1 MDVLWLIIIAFLA
14 IAFVVLTILYAD
26 LRRKNHKTLRL
37 LYVGKR
43 IVSNIKFKPLMHE
56 IMEIAKEE
64 TCAEACT
71 LYIVDEERQELWF
84 EVVLGEKGDKL
95 KQMRL
100 KIGEGIAGTVA
111 RDGITINSSDVS
123 SDSRHSTQADEKTK
137 FKTKCMLTVPVK
149 IKDKTIGVLQVI
161 NKRGSRCF
169 DKKDEDFLE
178 SMASQVA
185 IALENAQLYKE
196 MQQLFEDSIK
206 SLANA
211 IDAKDPYTN
220 GHSQRVTEYSV
231 EIGKEL
237 GFDDDA
243 LENLEYMAVLHDVGK
258 IGISD
263 NILNKQ
269 AQLDNDEFA
278 IMKTHTLIGARIL
291 SGMKSLS
298 RFTTGAK
305 YHHEKYDGSG
315 YFEKIAGKDIP
326 FEARI
331 ISVAD
336 TYDAMT
342 TDRPYRKGLSHED
355 AVSEINR
362 CSGTQFD
369 PEVVTCFNRVMA
381 GKQDS
386 NDQV

>member
-1 MDVLWLIIIAFLA
+1 MDTLWLIVTAILA
-14 IAFVVLTILYAD
+14 IAFIVLIFLYSD
-26 LRRKNHKTLRL
+26 IRGKNHKTLRL

-43 IVSNIKFKPLMHE
+43 IVSNIKFKPLMNE

-64 TCAEACT
+64 TCAQACT
-71 LYIVDEERQELWF
+71 LYVVDEEKQELWF

-95 KQMRL
+95 KEMRL

-111 RDGITINSSDVS
+111 RDGITVNSKDVS

-137 FKTKCMLTVPVK
+137 FKTRSMLTVPVK
-149 IKDKTIGVLQVI
+149 IKEKTIGVLQVI
-161 NKRGSRCF
+161 NKKGSRCF
-169 DKKDEDFLE
+169 NKKDEEFLE

-196 MQQLFEDSIK
+196 MQQLFEDSIR

-237 GFDDDA
+237 GFDDET

-269 AQLDNDEFA
+269 AQLDNEEFA
-278 IMKTHTLIGARIL
+278 VMKTHTLIGAKIL
-291 SGMKSLS
+291 SGMKALS

-315 YFEKIAGKDIP
+315 YFEKKAGDEIP

-342 TDRPYRKGLSHED
+342 TDRPYRKGLSHEE
-355 AVSEINR
+355 AISEINR

-369 PEVVTCFNRVMA
+369 PEIVSCFNRVMER
-381 GKQDS
+381 KQDS
-386 NDQV
+386 NDQI